1 MFNRSRAPVQ
11 ATAPAQ
17 DDSWKAQ
24 AFINA
29 YITMADGT
37 RKKLGVLP
45 LKASKKFDA
54 AVIKRLSEGGEDALA
69 AMVAKIEFDFR
80 LADAD
85 DGVEV
90 EAGF

>member
-24 AFINA
+24 AFINV
-29 YITMADGT
+29 YMPMNDGT
-37 RKKLGVLP
+37 RRKLGVLP

-54 AVIKRLSEGGEDALA
+54 AVIKRLTEGGEEAVA
-69 AMVAKIEFDFR
+69 AMAGKIEFDFR

-85 DGVEV
+85 DGVEA